1 MTAIPSRSDAATT
14 GAARPARV
22 RTGARTAAPRR
33 GPTNIRSAQT
43 RAAWILVIP
52 FLVVFA
58 AFFIVPLVYS
68 AYLSLFTSQ
77 LVGGEV
83 FSGLANYV
91 RALQDPSFWGGLG
104 RVALFLF
111 VQVPIMLAAS
121 IFFALALDSGRI
133 RGGKIV
139 RLLIFVPYAVPSVV
153 ATLMWGYLY
162 GNDFGLITQLFHA
175 LHLTAP
181 SLLSAHNVLGST
193 MNIVCWEFIGYN
205 MIVLYAA
212 LRSVPNEIY
221 EAAEIDGAGQWRVAW
236 SIKLPAIRQAL
247 LLTVIFSI
255 IGSFQLFN
263 EPNLLFNIAPN
274 AIGTDFTPNLYA
286 YNIAFRNQEINYAA
300 AIAFLL
306 GIIIMIVSFVVQT
319 SINRKERLG

>member
-1 MTAIPSRSDAATT
+1 MTAV
-14 GAARPARV
+14 PAR
-22 RTGARTAAPRR
+22 RPLDRHPARIRR
-33 GPTNIRSAQT
+33 AQT

-52 FLVVFA
+52 FLVIFA

-68 AYLSLFTSQ
+68 LYISLYSSQ

-83 FSGLANYV
+83 FTGLGNYV
-91 RALQDPSFWGGLG
+91 RALQDASFWGGLS
-104 RVALFLF
+104 RVALFLLI
-111 VQVPIMLAAS
+111 QVPIMLVAS

-133 RGGKIV
+133 RGGKVV

-162 GNDFGLITQLFHA
+162 GTDFGLITQLFEG
-175 LHLTAP
+175 LGLQAP
-181 SLLSAHNVLGST
+181 NLLSAHNALGST
-193 MNIVCWEFIGYN
+193 INIVCWEFIGYN
-205 MIVLYAA
+205 MIILYAA
-212 LRSVPNEIY
+212 LRAVPTELY
-221 EAAEIDGAGQWRVAW
+221 EAAEIDGAGQFRIAW
-236 SIKLPAIRQAL
+236 SVKLPAIRQAL

-263 EPNLLFNIAPN
+263 EPNLLANIAPN

-286 YNIAFRNQEINYAA
+286 YNVAFRNQEINYAA

-306 GIIIMIVSFVVQT
+306 GVVIMIVSFVVQT
-319 SINRKERLG
+319 LTNRKERVR

>member
-1 MTAIPSRSDAATT
+1 MTAVPTRTPV
-14 GAARPARV
+14 RRNPARV
-22 RTGARTAAPRR
+22 
-33 GPTNIRSAQT
+33 RSAQT

-52 FLVVFA
+52 FLLIFA
-58 AFFIVPLVYS
+58 AFFIVPLIYS
-68 AYLSLFTSQ
+68 AYISLFTSQ

-83 FSGLANYV
+83 FSGLANYA
-91 RALQDPSFWGGLG
+91 RALQDPSFWDGLG

-111 VQVPIMLAAS
+111 VQVPIMLVAS
-121 IFFALALDSGRI
+121 IFFALALDSGRV

-162 GNDFGLITQLFHA
+162 GTDFGLITQIFQA
-175 LHLTAP
+175 VGIPAP
-181 SLLSAHNVLGST
+181 NLLSAQNVLGST

-205 MIVLYAA
+205 MIILYAA
-212 LRSVPNEIY
+212 LRAVPDDIY
-221 EAAEIDGAGQWRVAW
+221 EAAEIDGAGQFRIAW
-236 SIKLPAIRQAL
+236 SIKIPAIRQAII
-247 LLTVIFSI
+247 LTVIFSV

-286 YNIAFRNQEINYAA
+286 YNLAFRSQEINYAA

-306 GIIIMIVSFVVQT
+306 GIVIMIVSFVVQT
-319 SINRKERLG
+319 LTNRKERLS